1 MHVQEI
7 TDDMLNDIEELNF
20 SVDGMKVYFTK
31 KINDLSDRI
40 NKLDELGKKDY
51 AVLDSRSG

>member
-20 SVDGMKVYFTK
+20 SVDGMKVYFTN
-31 KINDLSDRI
+31 KINNLSGR
-40 NKLDELGKKDY
+40 
-51 AVLDSRSG
+51 